1 MPHRETIEF
10 VLRPHSR
17 HARPLSVR
25 FTRGDGITSDLTIA
39 AEGEQLFSGRVLGSF
54 ARVLQGVFEMEEA
67 AEAAKGTEPLKYYGC
82 TYIARHGR
90 SQVATRLGIPEM
102 AQYD

>member
-1 MPHRETIEF
+1 MPHREVTEF

-17 HARPLSVR
+17 RARPLSVR
-25 FTRGDGITSDLTIA
+25 FTSHDVVSDLTIS
-39 AEGEQLFSGRVLGSF
+39 AEGEQLFSGRVLRSL
-54 ARVLQGVFEMEEA
+54 AKVLQGVFEMEEA
-67 AEAAKGTEPLKYYGC
+67 AAAAKGVDTLKYYGC

-90 SQVATRLGIPEM
+90 SQAATRLNIPEM